1 MDILAVNKP
10 RHDYKW
16 FEHSNLYCIFRVLVM
31 LAMFVCCIIGVW
43 SVWVDSEAPNFLIVY
58 PLVLAF
64 LGFYILLLSV
74 DIFLRWNYVVETMSV
89 QDGKLVIECKGSI
102 LFRRKEIPLASI
114 RHFGTPAIHMYETP
128 ETLCVFYA
136 RHRHYSLGIHMQYKE
151 IEALEKRIM
160 QLARGN

>member
-1 MDILAVNKP
+1 MEILAVNKP

-16 FEHSNLYCIFRVLVM
+16 FEHSNSYCIFRVLVM

-43 SVWVDSEAPNFLIVY
+43 SVWVDSEAPKFLIVY
-58 PLVLAF
+58 PLVLAIF
-64 LGFYILLLSV
+64 GFY
-74 DIFLRWNYVVETMSV
+74 
-89 QDGKLVIECKGSI
+89 
-102 LFRRKEIPLASI
+102 
-114 RHFGTPAIHMYETP
+114 MYETP
-128 ETLCVFYA
+128 EKLCVFYA